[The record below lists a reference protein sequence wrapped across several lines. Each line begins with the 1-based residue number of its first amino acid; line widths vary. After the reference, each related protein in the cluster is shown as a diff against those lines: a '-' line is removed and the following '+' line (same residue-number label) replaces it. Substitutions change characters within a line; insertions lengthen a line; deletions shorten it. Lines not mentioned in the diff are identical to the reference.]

1 VPSFAQK
8 LSTML
13 TTLRRPKHRYASFFA
28 AAAHESALRG
38 LIVKG
43 EALSENEA
51 DGGRQRIC

>member
-1 VPSFAQK
+1 
-8 LSTML
+8 ML
-13 TTLRRPKHRYASFFA
+13 TTLRLPKHRYASFFA